1 MAEVIEVGLKVTG
14 ADKAKKAIEGTTKAT
29 NDLGGTLDSVTAG
42 LDKFTGGAV
51 SGFKNA
57 ATGVRSFIKGLKL
70 TRAAI
75 IATGIGALVVGVT
88 ALVSAFAGTA
98 KGADQLKQVM
108 AGLGAVVDN
117 LKQRFAAVGGFIVGL
132 FQGGPTKALENYND
146 LTKDLSNN
154 LGDVFRQAQQLEKDS
169 QKLRDSQRQLGI
181 TFAES
186 RAQVKEFNKI
196 AEDTTKG
203 IDERIA
209 AAERANE
216 IEVNLMAQRQEAA
229 AEELRIAQERAD
241 MSDSSQEDLD
251 NLANLEIALINIRT
265 ESAEM
270 QTTLQNKVNALHAE
284 RKRLAEEQRAQE
296 EANAEA
302 LRVEQEAELERL
314 RKISEAEQQQLNDR
328 YAREEQLNLALASE
342 QEREIAAIVSKY
354 EKLFALSDEFKRG
367 EADLQERQRAE
378 IAAIQKKYDDQ
389 EQADNAQKNDNIL
402 AQERAKNMAIRAG
415 RMQLLSGAMAM
426 ISAGVKTD
434 KEQKKLAVANVL
446 LNQGIAVANAIR
458 GGSEAG
464 AATGPGAPF
473 AIPGFIA
480 MLVGSTLSSFAQIK
494 QILSQAGASSGSVD
508 TSMPSLP
515 TSASGGGGGAAVG
528 GEALDIQQTL
538 IPSLGDLIASGV
550 DAQAL
555 QAFVVQSQL
564 EDQQALSDQIT
575 QQSTL

>member
-186 RAQVKEFNKI
+186 RAQVKEYNKI
-196 AEDTTKG
+196 AEDVTKG

-209 AAERANE
+209 AAEKANE

-229 AEELRIAQERAD
+229 AEELRIAQEQAA

-270 QTTLQNKVNALHAE
+270 QTTLQNKVNALHIE

-302 LRVEQEAELERL
+302 LRVEQEAELDRL

-328 YAREEQLNLALASE
+328 YSREEQLDLALMSE
-342 QEREIAAIVSKY
+342 KEREEAAVVAKY
-354 EKLFALSDEFKRG
+354 ESLFALSDEFQRN
-367 EADLQERQRAE
+367 EADLMRMQRE
-378 IAAIQKKYDDQ
+378 ELAAIQKKYDDAEVAQSGKTNDKIKQQ
-389 EQADNAQKNDNIL
+389 EAAKVQAV
-402 AQERAKNMAIRAG
+402 RAG
-415 RMQLLSGAMAM
+415 RQALLAGAMGLIA
-426 ISAGVKTD
+426 AGAKTE

-446 LNQGIAVANAIR
+446 LNQGMAVANAVR
-458 GGSEAG
+458 GAQQSA
-464 AATGPGAPF
+464 AATGPGAIF
-473 AIPGFIA
+473 TAPGFTA
-480 MLVGSTLSSFAQIK
+480 TLVGIVLSTFAQIK
-494 QILSQAGASSGSVD
+494 QTLSQAGAATASVD
-508 TSMPSLP
+508 TSMPSIP
-515 TSASGGGGGAAVG
+515 SGGGGGGAGG

>member
-14 ADKAKKAIEGTTKAT
+14 ANKAKKAIEGTTKAT

-51 SGFKNA
+51 SGFRDA
-57 ATGVRSFIKGLKL
+57 ATGVKSFIKGLKL

-88 ALVSAFAGTA
+88 GLVAAFAGTA

-229 AEELRIAQERAD
+229 AEELRIAREQAA

-265 ESAEM
+265 ESNEM

-302 LRVEQEAELERL
+302 LRVEQEAELDRL
-314 RKISEAEQQQLNDR
+314 RKIQDAEQQQLNDR
-328 YAREEQLNLALASE
+328 YAREEQLDLALMSE
-342 QEREIAAIVSKY
+342 QEREIHAVATKY
-354 EKLFALSDEFKRG
+354 EKLFALSDEFQRN
-367 EADLQERQRAE
+367 EADLMRMQRE
-378 IAAIQKKYDDQ
+378 ELAAIQKKYDDAEVAQSEQTNNKIKQQ
-389 EQADNAQKNDNIL
+389 ESAKVQAV
-402 AQERAKNMAIRAG
+402 RAG
-415 RMQLLSGAMAM
+415 RQALLAGAMGLIAA
-426 ISAGVKTD
+426 SAKTE

-446 LNQGIAVANAIR
+446 LNQGMAVANAVR
-458 GGSEAG
+458 GAQQSA
-464 AATGPGAPF
+464 AATGPGAIF
-473 AIPGFIA
+473 TAPGFTA
-480 MLVGSTLSSFAQIK
+480 TLVGIVLSTFAQIK
-494 QILSQAGASSGSVD
+494 QTLSQAGAATASVD
-508 TSMPSLP
+508 TSMPSIP
-515 TSASGGGGGAAVG
+515 SGGGGGGAGG